1 MPPIETFT
9 EDPRITEDKFPE
21 LNRKLDSMRNAGMRV
36 TNQWRVMWQVALRY
50 TWSQQLDS
58 NQFKLK
64 DNWDYIV
71 INKIYPLMMQNIAK
85 LAKND
90 PKVMTFPWNVE
101 AGLTQYVEQWAGVL
115 QYLWQSH
122 YELGMRLKLILGLLD
137 GGVYGYMVG
146 KTFWDP
152 RLRFDR
158 DSQRYLGNV
167 RHEFVHPALFW
178 SDPTAERIDKDSCQS
193 CGTRRKVTLEW
204 AQKRWPDFEDEIKKS
219 AFTANDTRFFE
230 DSILGYRSDYP
241 GAEPVV
247 YENQRGSTLTLP
259 RKVVSYIAQLIEGNA
274 FNLTGV
280 PQDTVR
286 DQQYV
291 FVEETYFQD
300 QEDKPFKVE
309 ENLTAEQIQQQ
320 GLGDISVEDGSVID
334 PKTKEPFTVED
345 WPKEVKEDRRVPKFA
360 NGRAVLRIGRT
371 ILNPEEEDQ
380 EYRESR
386 WPFTIMPYNILPHM
400 WQGTPA
406 AELARNANDMLN
418 LSVSS
423 LIQRARLAADPER
436 LVEAGALSKDRRGNL
451 RQTRQQ
457 MKGIGKWIIMAKG
470 KLDKMKNI
478 VYAPLDPGE
487 IGLVQV
493 LAQSINDTMMMQ
505 PVARG
510 APQGVAGGKGAK
522 ITATEAAKQDVN
534 SHDYTAMQA
543 IFLDQWID
551 QTLTIVAELVQRH
564 YQPERITRVIGGGK
578 RENLIVTQQHLDVK
592 FDVNIE
598 PGSTLPFDKEAKKQE
613 HIQAYQILENPNP
626 NPMLEQVLRDLSVSD
641 VEKILQQH
649 QGTTLFKQ
657 FAQLSAQMTQLDPEA
672 IQQLVEQVPELGPV
686 VQLMTQMAQLVPQ
699 EQQQPQAQKQ
709 GA

>member
-1 MPPIETFT
+1 MPPDETIT
-9 EDPRITEDKFPE
+9 EDPRLVEDKFPE
-21 LNRKLDSMRNAGMRV
+21 LNQKLDAMRNAGMRV

-50 TWSQQLDS
+50 TWSQQLGTQ
-58 NQFKLK
+58 QFKLK

-90 PKVMTFPWNVE
+90 PKVLTFPWNME
-101 AGLTQYVEQWAGVL
+101 ANLTKYVEQWAGVL

-146 KTFWDP
+146 KTLWDP
-152 RLRFDR
+152 MLRFDR

-204 AQKRWPDFEDEIKKS
+204 AQKRWPEFKDDIKKNS
-219 AFTANDTRFFE
+219 FTANDPRFFE
-230 DSILGYRSDYP
+230 DSILGYNSDHP
-241 GAEPVV
+241 GLEPIV

-274 FNLTGV
+274 YNKIGESTN
-280 PQDTVR
+280 QIK
-286 DQQYV
+286 DQEYV
-291 FVEETYFQD
+291 FVEESYFQD
-300 QEDKPFKVE
+300 QEDKPFKIE
-309 ENLTAEQIQQQ
+309 ESLNAGQITER
-320 GLGDISVEDGSVID
+320 GLGVVDQENGLVLD
-334 PKTKEPFTVED
+334 PKTNEPITAEK
-345 WPKEVKEDRRVPKFA
+345 WPKEIKEDRRVPKFPD
-360 NGRAVLRIGRT
+360 GRMVLRIGRT
-371 ILNPEEEDQ
+371 ILNPKEEMQ
-380 EYRESR
+380 VYRESR

-400 WQGTPA
+400 WQGCPA

-418 LSVSS
+418 LSVSA

-436 LVEAGALSKDRRGNL
+436 LVEAGALSKDKRGNL

-457 MKGIGKWIIMAKG
+457 MKGIGKWIVMAKG
-470 KLDKMKNI
+470 RLDKMKNI
-478 VYAPLDPGE
+478 EYAPLQAGE
-487 IGLVQV
+487 IVLVQT

-510 APQGVAGGKGAK
+510 APQGVAGGKSPK

-551 QTLTIVAELVQRH
+551 MTLTLIAELVQRH
-564 YQPERITRVIGGGK
+564 YQPERITRIVGNGN
-578 RENLIVTQQHLDVK
+578 RENLIITQQHLDVK

-598 PGSTLPFDKEAKKQE
+598 PGSTLPFDKEAKKQD
-613 HIQAYQILENPNP
+613 HLTAYQILQNPMP
-626 NPMLEQVLRDLSVSD
+626 NPMLEQVLRDLSVND
-641 VEKILQQH
+641 IEKVLLEH
-649 QGTTLFKQ
+649 QGTALFQQ
-657 FAQLSAQMTQLDPEA
+657 FAQLSAQMVQLDPNAIEA
-672 IQQLVEQVPELGPV
+672 LVAGVPELQPV
-686 VQLMTQMAQLVPQ
+686 VQLMAQMAQLVPQ
-699 EQQQPQAQKQ
+699 EQQPQTQ